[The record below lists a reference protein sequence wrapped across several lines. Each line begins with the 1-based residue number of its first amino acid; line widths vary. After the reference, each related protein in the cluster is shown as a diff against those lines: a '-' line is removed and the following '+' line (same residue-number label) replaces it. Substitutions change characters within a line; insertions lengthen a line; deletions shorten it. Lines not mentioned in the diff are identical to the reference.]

1 MSKTKNLL
9 KEGKEKKGNTCK
21 ETYDKVS
28 ALSGGVYKSS
38 SQSNELT
45 NLKQAYLQKEEM
57 KPKTKP
63 TDSDELVALIRYQ
76 RENTNFLRSVVF
88 LDQSYYGYIA
98 TDTQLND
105 TVQLCCVVNK
115 VLFVVDTTFNLCK
128 TWLSDTYYKNATLEN
143 VEEKH
148 PYF

>member
-1 MSKTKNLL
+1 
-9 KEGKEKKGNTCK
+9 
-21 ETYDKVS
+21 
-28 ALSGGVYKSS
+28 
-38 SQSNELT
+38 
-45 NLKQAYLQKEEM
+45 M

-88 LDQSYYGYIA
+88 LNQSYYGYIA